1 MQQNN
6 ASLHNI
12 TWDSKMK
19 TSNNYNEEKIPY
31 KDMHRSNW
39 QLWNTDTSRFDE
51 LYLFHDPCMVYF
63 PVLALA
69 SPIQQ
74 KGLNVSDQGQRQEME
89 AS

>member
-1 MQQNN
+1 
-6 ASLHNI
+6 
-12 TWDSKMK
+12 MK

-63 PVLALA
+63 LSL
-69 SPIQQ
+69 SKKWKIR
-74 KGLNVSDQGQRQEME
+74 DRI
-89 AS
+89 